1 MVDDIESIKFRLMKL
16 HQEKLEV
23 ALRDEDTLSLELQEI
38 EDICEFMNTFLYD

>member
-1 MVDDIESIKFRLMKL
+1 MDEDLRTRLMRL

-23 ALRDEDTLSLELQEI
+23 FVEHKDTQCSLDLQEI